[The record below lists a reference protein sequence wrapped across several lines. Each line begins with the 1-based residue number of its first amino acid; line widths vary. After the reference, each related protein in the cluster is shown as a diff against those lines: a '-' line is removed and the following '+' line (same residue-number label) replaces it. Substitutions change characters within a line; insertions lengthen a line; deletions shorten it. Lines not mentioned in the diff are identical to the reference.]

1 MKTLVIFLLILI
13 NFYQAN
19 AQQNSWSAVEK
30 ILGRSGAEHTGVF
43 KVTFPRTD
51 LKVKVGDFS
60 INPGLALTSWVG
72 FLKTGINSAGMAMDD
87 QVMMMGDLVL
97 LDKEV
102 APVISKI
109 IASGLEVTAIH
120 NHLIGESPAVKY
132 VHFSGEGTATRL
144 AESIRSVIS
153 VMGTPL
159 TTQGQNL
166 EVQTDWSLVQAV
178 LGKGNAKGNLL
189 QFSFPRSE
197 KLTESG
203 MEIPPYM
210 GMSTG
215 VNFQMEGTRAAIA
228 GDFVL
233 LADEVNPV
241 AKALTDNGISVT
253 ALHNHMLYDN
263 PRLFMM
269 HFWAVGDPVKLA
281 VGIKSALDKTNSKK

>member
-1 MKTLVIFLLILI
+1 MKTIIIFLSILI
-13 NFYQAN
+13 NFYQTN
-19 AQQNSWSAVEK
+19 AQQNDWAAVEK
-30 ILGRSGAEHTGVF
+30 ILGRSGAEQTGVF

-51 LKVKVGDFS
+51 LKVKVGEFA
-60 INPGLALTSWVG
+60 INSGLALTSWVG
-72 FLKTGINSAGMAMDD
+72 FMKAGNNSTGMALDD

-97 LDKEV
+97 LDSEV
-102 APVISKI
+102 EPAISKI

-120 NHLIGESPAVKY
+120 NHLVGESPAVKY
-132 VHFSGEGTATRL
+132 VHFSRQGTATRL
-144 AESIRSVIS
+144 AGSIRSVIS
-153 VMGTPL
+153 VTGTPL
-159 TTQGQNL
+159 TTQAQNPA
-166 EVQTDWSLVQAV
+166 VQTDWSKVQDV
-178 LGKGNAKGNLL
+178 LGKGTTKGNLL
-189 QFSFPRSE
+189 QYGFPRSE
-197 KLTESG
+197 KLTENG

-253 ALHNHMLYDN
+253 ALHNHMLFDN

-281 VGIKSALDKTNSKK
+281 QGIKSALDKTDSKK

>member
-1 MKTLVIFLLILI
+1 MKTIIIILSILI
-13 NFYQAN
+13 NFYQAS
-19 AQQNSWSAVEK
+19 AQQNNWSDVEK
-30 ILGRSGAEHTGVF
+30 ILGRSGTEQTGVF

-72 FLKTGINSAGMAMDD
+72 FLKTGNNSAGMTMDD

-97 LDKEV
+97 IDSEV

-109 IASGLEVTAIH
+109 ISSGLGVTAIH
-120 NHLIGESPAVKY
+120 NHLVGESPSVKY
-132 VHFSGEGTATRL
+132 VHFSGQGTASSL
-144 AESIRSVIS
+144 AESIKAVIS
-153 VMGTPL
+153 VTKTPL
-159 TTQGQNL
+159 TTKSQNSSG
-166 EVQTDWSLVQAV
+166 QTDWSKVQAV

-189 QFSFPRSE
+189 QYGFPRSE

-210 GMSTG
+210 GMATA
-215 VNFQMEGTRAAIA
+215 VNFQMEGDRAAIT

-233 LADEVNPV
+233 IADEVNPV
-241 AKALTDNGISVT
+241 VKALTDNGIVVT

-269 HFWAVGDPVKLA
+269 HFWAVSDPVKLA
-281 VGIKSALDKTNSKK
+281 QGIKSALDKTNSLK